1 MNELRILRGRDIE
14 AFIDGLGI
22 YGLTEMTATGKPKY
36 HDVYEYL
43 SSSPYE
49 RLQEGCVYSIKLK
62 MLSLFSSQVPTDGSF
77 TLSVSDDTA
86 EYSYENCRVVERHTE
101 ARGDK
106 SIKEVFI
113 IEAEKQTKRVKD
125 DE

>member
-14 AFIDGLGI
+14 AFVNGRDM
-22 YGLTEMTATGKPKY
+22 YGLTELTATCKPKY
-36 HDVYEYL
+36 HEVFEYL
-43 SSSPYE
+43 SASPYE

-62 MLSLFSSQVPTDGSF
+62 MLSLFSSQVPMEGSF
-77 TLSVSDDTA
+77 TLSVSDDTT
-86 EYSYENCRVVERHTE
+86 EYSYENCRVIERYTD

-113 IEAEKQTKRVKD
+113 IEAEKQTKRVID